1 MKGLFMRD
9 FLNLGMQFFADEAT
23 GEAVEAAA
31 PQVPTAVAEA
41 TNTGTGESAAA
52 VDSGVPAPATQTQP
66 KETDAQFAAAR
77 REAEKQRDT
86 AISELTGGKVT
97 NYEQYKRNKLEVK
110 PPVNIELSP
119 AEKAIA
125 QGVYDATYRELSDEG
140 NTESVAKRLA
150 KVEADTRAGEL
161 ISAKRLQVEQEH
173 SAISKQLDMIV
184 RANPDF
190 TKNGEVNIPDEVME
204 GIKKYIDLGLA
215 DEKHPFAAYKL
226 FEAEQ
231 TGKLTN
237 SKVLELE
244 AKIAAMNSNTSAAE
258 ATTGSI
264 SSETAAEKDFYTSEE
279 WSALPMDTRQKF
291 IRNGTFDKCAAKW
304 K

>member
-1 MKGLFMRD
+1 MENE
-9 FLNLGMQFFADEAT
+9 NLAANVDVVNVAT
-23 GEAVEAAA
+23 SEVLATPPQSAIEAVTAQPSTIVKPVEVA
-31 PQVPTAVAEA
+31 PTA
-41 TNTGTGESAAA
+41 
-52 VDSGVPAPATQTQP
+52 ATQVVT
-66 KETDAQFAAAR
+66 ETKDYSDR
-77 REAEKQRDT
+77 LNKDRDKFV
-86 AISELTGGKVT
+86 SELSDGKFT
-97 NYEQYKRNKLEVK
+97 SYKQFKQDKLEAK
-110 PPVNIELSP
+110 SNVNVELSP

-244 AKIAAMNSNTSAAE
+244 AKIAAMNSNTSAAG

-264 SSETAAEKDFYTSEE
+264 SSDTATEKDFYTSEE

-291 IRNGTFDKCAAKW
+291 IRNGTFDKCAVKW

>member
-1 MKGLFMRD
+1 VVTETKDYSDRLNKDRD
-9 FLNLGMQFFADEAT
+9 KF
-23 GEAVEAAA
+23 V
-31 PQVPTAVAEA
+31 
-41 TNTGTGESAAA
+41 
-52 VDSGVPAPATQTQP
+52 
-66 KETDAQFAAAR
+66 
-77 REAEKQRDT
+77 
-86 AISELTGGKVT
+86 SELSDGKFT
-97 NYEQYKRNKLEVK
+97 SYKQFKQNKLEAK
-110 PPVNIELSP
+110 PNVNVELTA

-244 AKIAAMNSNTSAAE
+244 AKIAAMNSNTSAAG

-264 SSETAAEKDFYTSEE
+264 SSDTAAEKDFYTSEE
-279 WSALPMDTRQKF
+279 WSALPMDIRQKF